1 VTDIIQWP
9 STILDVKPRV
19 TNGLGLCFSVKF
31 WRQTQQDLKLD
42 SSAGDMK
49 NNLENNILTVRM
61 NMVTESTT
69 LSGIS
74 AQAFPLLL

>member
-42 SSAGDMK
+42 SYAGDMK

-74 AQAFPLLL
+74 AQAFPLL